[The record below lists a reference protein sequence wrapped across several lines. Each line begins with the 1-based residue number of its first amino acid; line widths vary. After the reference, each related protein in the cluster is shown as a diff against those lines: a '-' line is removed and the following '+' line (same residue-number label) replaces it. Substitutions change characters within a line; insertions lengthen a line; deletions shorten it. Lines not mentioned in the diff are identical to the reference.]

1 MATVG
6 AFVRVELDDTEVV
19 GQRLDQLAGVNT
31 FDMGEPGKIGLVIEA
46 DSMDVAHTMLT
57 QTIRSV
63 EGVLG
68 VWPTYADFEDEFEA
82 VEQPQQDS

>member
-1 MATVG
+1 MVTVG

-19 GQRLDQLAGVNT
+19 GQRLDRLAGVSII
-31 FDMGEPGKIGLVIEA
+31 DMGEPGKVGLVIEA
-46 DSMDVAHTMLT
+46 DSMELAHAMLT
-57 QTIRSV
+57 HTIRSV

-68 VWPTYADFEDEFEA
+68 VWPTYVDFEDEFEA